1 MSYILTVCLFVFTG
15 RAYGNLG
22 LSHESL
28 GNFEKAITY
37 QEQHLSIAAQVNDKA
52 AKTLAYSSLG
62 ELICHRSLSIVCF
75 MCQV

>member
-1 MSYILTVCLFVFTG
+1 VFDVKLVFIKG

-28 GNFEKAITY
+28 GNYTEAINY
-37 QEQHLSIAAQVNDKA
+37 QEQHLSIAAEMKDKV

-62 ELICHRSLSIVCF
+62 MLSVNSSLICETSISEK
-75 MCQV
+75 

>member
-1 MSYILTVCLFVFTG
+1 MTKKCYITLAG

-28 GNFEKAITY
+28 GDHKKAIEY
-37 QEQHLSIAAQVNDKA
+37 QEQHLSIAAQMNDRV

-62 ELICHRSLSIVCF
+62 RLENVLIKC
-75 MCQV
+75 